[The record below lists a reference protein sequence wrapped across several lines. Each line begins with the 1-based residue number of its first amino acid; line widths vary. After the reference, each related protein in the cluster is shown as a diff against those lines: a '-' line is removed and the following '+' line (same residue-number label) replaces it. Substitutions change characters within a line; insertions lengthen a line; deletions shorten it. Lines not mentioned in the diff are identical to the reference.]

1 MNKGIFSMSGM
12 NKLNNY
18 LQTIGTIGIIA
29 SLIFVGMELRQT
41 QKIALN
47 SQNQSRTETLIRSAE
62 FFYNN
67 GLSYHD
73 WIIGDIKEK
82 DRDLIATYKHMA
94 WWIYNNDF
102 TQYKSGLMQK
112 DLFEAKRD
120 GPMTFNINGNNYI
133 TCIISKEAWSVRKY
147 NFQPEF
153 TNLIDSL
160 SIPCDQMEK

>member
-18 LQTIGTIGIIA
+18 LQTIGAIGIIA

-62 FFYNN
+62 FFYDN

-73 WIIGDIKEK
+73 WILGNITEK
-82 DRDLIATYKHMA
+82 DRDLVVTYKHMA

-120 GPMTFNINGNNYI
+120 GPMSPNINGKSFLE
-133 TCIISKEAWSVRKY
+133 CVISKEVWNERMY
-147 NFQPEF
+147 NFQPDF
-153 TNLIDSL
+153 TELINSL